1 MFFFRYSSPVG
12 PLEIFEET
20 GRIVALR
27 FAPPHAKENF
37 AVSPATPLLA
47 KAEAELDRYFAHSL
61 ERFTLPLEMR
71 GTAFQR
77 AVWNAVLAIPYGTRA
92 SYGEIARAVGCPLG
106 ARAVG
111 MACNRNPLAIL
122 VPCHRVVAA
131 SGALTGYAGGLEAKQ
146 FLLALEETRQ
156 PHLL

>member
-12 PLEIFEET
+12 LLEIFEET
-20 GRIVALR
+20 GCIVGLR
-27 FAPPHAKENF
+27 FLQAGG

-47 KAEAELDRYFAHSL
+47 KTEAELDRYFAHSL
-61 ERFTLPLEMR
+61 ERFTLPIEMR

-77 AVWNAVLAIPYGTRA
+77 AVWNALLAIPYGTRA
-92 SYGEIARAVGCPLG
+92 SYGEIARAVGCPHG

-111 MACNRNPLAIL
+111 MACNRNPLAII
-122 VPCHRVVAA
+122 VPCHRVVAS
-131 SGALTGYAGGLEAKQ
+131 SGALTGYAGGLEAKR
-146 FLLALEETRQ
+146 FLLDLEETRQ